1 MLSFTLLTC
10 DILCNFSVT
19 SDVQDVEVCIN
30 SNAFLINCIYI
41 TVSTSNCNYILV
53 HINEGIANITGQIPI
68 TNNKQFQ
75 VEVNNTME
83 YIKIIAYDTPSESSL
98 SSPIIPIIK
107 SLRTLNHCQIAGSE
121 NSYSLESKFRNKYC
135 FSVFLASYGQ
145 DFFLHYVITLY
156 LGKATSTT

>member
-30 SNAFLINCIYI
+30 SNAFLIHCIYI
-41 TVSTSNCNYILV
+41 TGSTISGCDYIIV
-53 HINEGIANITGQIPI
+53 HINAAIANITRQIPR
-68 TNNKQFQ
+68 TTNKQIQ

-83 YIKIIAYDTPSESSL
+83 YIEIIAYDTPSENNL

-107 SLRTLNHCQIAGSE
+107 SLQTLNYCQIAGSE
-121 NSYSLESKFRNKYC
+121 NSHSLESKFTNKY
-135 FSVFLASYGQ
+135 
-145 DFFLHYVITLY
+145 
-156 LGKATSTT
+156 